1 MGKESLLE
9 AAPKSFGQGLE
20 ALRGLFSR
28 VSNSFAL
35 DAPGRDTG
43 RGRDPDSGEIA
54 ASSSNEASAAA
65 FSAEEACFY
74 GLLALLAWAPF
85 WFGSNRPVIWGVNA
99 IGFAAL
105 TLAYEASLLWRGKRH
120 PVALGRI
127 WFPALIFALVCFWSW
142 LQINPSLPRAYQHP
156 VWQMARDALKR
167 DFPGYVSVNRDET
180 ILAVLRFS
188 TCGLSF
194 WLALQLCRSADRARR
209 LVQALAI
216 IGAAYAIY
224 GIVAFFVFPNTT
236 LWFEKTSYNDA
247 LTSTFVNRNSYATYA
262 GIGLV
267 CCLSLI
273 SSLYLKEAQNR
284 AASLQR
290 RIGGFVAL
298 TAGRGGLWISC
309 AFVIGTALV
318 LTGSRGGVAAT
329 LGGIFACLSLSA
341 VRGRKNAA
349 AVGAGLL
356 ISTLAIGAAF
366 FNYGDFLADRLM
378 AQGLDPE
385 DRLATYSLAWRSIMD
400 APLFGFGDG
409 TFGDVFPMYRDRSVD
424 LFGVWDKA
432 HNSYLEALQGLGLP
446 MASALLIALLYL
458 FGKSVYAALVRKTS
472 ATAPLAASAA
482 TTIVALHAFVDFS
495 IQIQAVALTWAAL
508 IGAGVAQSWS
518 RQIRTSL

>member
-1 MGKESLLE
+1 VE
-9 AAPKSFGQGLE
+9 AAPKSSGRGLE
-20 ALRGLFSR
+20 ALQRFFFRASGWSARSVPGAEPGGNRGP
-28 VSNSFAL
+28 
-35 DAPGRDTG
+35 APG
-43 RGRDPDSGEIA
+43 EA
-54 ASSSNEASAAA
+54 APSAPGQTSADA
-65 FSAEEACFY
+65 FSADDAFFY

-120 PVALGRI
+120 PVALFRI
-127 WFPALIFALVCFWSW
+127 WLPALIFVLVCCWSW
-142 LQINPSLPRAYQHP
+142 LQITPSLPRAYQHP

-167 DFPGYVSVNRDET
+167 EFPGYISVNPSDT
-180 ILAVLRFS
+180 ILAVLRLA

-216 IGAAYAIY
+216 IGAVYATY
-224 GIVAFFVFPNTT
+224 GIVAFFVFPNTI
-236 LWFEKTSYNDA
+236 LWFEKTSYADA

-262 GIGLV
+262 GICLV

-284 AASLQR
+284 GVSFER

-298 TAGRGGLWISC
+298 TAGRGGLWICC
-309 AFVIGTALV
+309 AFVTGTALV

-329 LGGIFACLSLSA
+329 LGGVATCLSLSA

-378 AQGLDPE
+378 AQGLDSE
-385 DRLATYSLAWRSIMD
+385 DRLASYSLAWRSIMD

-409 TFGDVFPMYRDRSVD
+409 TFGEVFPMYRDKSID
-424 LFGVWDKA
+424 FFGVWDKA
-432 HNSYLEALQGLGLP
+432 HNSYLEALQGLGVP
-446 MASALLIALLYL
+446 VALSLFGALLYL

-495 IQIQAVALTWAAL
+495 IQIQAIALTWSAL
-508 IGAGVAQSWS
+508 IGAGIAQSWS
-518 RQIRTSL
+518 RRERTSL